1 MTIVTL
7 VASVGLI
14 GMAGIARAVPVSSP
28 DGKVVCEFETVGG
41 VPTVSVRYAGVAA
54 GRLAVA
60 VREGPFAL
68 AATKDVRTVSS
79 SVKPVWGSAASY
91 PENYRELVVSLKDGK
106 GRVRDTVT
114 VRAYNLDSR
123 NA

>member
-68 AATKDVRTVSS
+68 SSKNVPIGMQVIGNTYDDLAAMRV
-79 SVKPVWGSAASY
+79 SAALSK
-91 PENYRELVVSLKDGK
+91 VVPQNFRDG
-106 GRVRDTVT
+106 RFPDF
-114 VRAYNLDSR
+114 R
-123 NA
+123 NQK